1 MKNKNENIV
10 KMDLKK
16 ESFIEMNE
24 EETMSKLIEL
34 FTEDKQEVL
43 EETIKQKVKY
53 RFIVPLRKSNTENIN
68 MLYKRNY
75 AALPKESINLLNQ
88 TYLTIKNVHKLI
100 HKKSLVD
107 SNTLIRSAF
116 ENLIMGM
123 MIYFDQNVYKE
134 FKKLG
139 LKDDERDY
147 TKQQKL
153 RNMFKSKLKLI
164 DKTLFEDINNRQ
176 LKEMLDEYYDK
187 LCFFTH
193 STLIVNEM
201 VEAKM
206 NSDEDF
212 FLVIAKQNVFFIE
225 ILLNCCLKYINKDE
239 RSNIKYDYLTISWMI
254 LINDIDKKKYTKDYL
269 SKYNGL
275 LYGDINKEYLNK
287 SNNEIKLLYE
297 EMQKLEKIIKDDPII
312 VIEILKNILKFFLL
326 PLLKMFF

>member
-10 KMDLKK
+10 KMDLKN

-43 EETIKQKVKY
+43 EETIKQEVKY

-139 LKDDERDY
+139 LKDDKRDY

-275 LYGDINKEYLNK
+275 LYRDINKEYLNK

-312 VIEILKNILKFFLL
+312 VIEILKNISK
-326 PLLKMFF
+326 

>member
-1 MKNKNENIV
+1 
-10 KMDLKK
+10 MDLKK

-312 VIEILKNILKFFLL
+312 VIEILKNILK
-326 PLLKMFF
+326 

>member
-312 VIEILKNILKFFLL
+312 VIEILKNILK
-326 PLLKMFF
+326 

>member
-134 FKKLG
+134 FKKLE

-312 VIEILKNILKFFLL
+312 VIEILKNILK
-326 PLLKMFF
+326 